1 MVENKHNTSR
11 VIPPPSLPSTRIIV
25 NQTNLV
31 NNLVNNQFS
40 KTVDNLSLDTMV
52 ENKHNT
58 SNPQNTGPPRTG
70 DNDKTKDKISVAKE
84 DKVSITREDQEN
96 ENNQRKEIDLEMPD
110 VVLIKGA
117 DKNLEDI
124 EEKS

>member
-40 KTVDNLSLDTMV
+40 KTVDNLTLDTMV

-58 SNPQNTGPPRTG
+58 GNPQNTGPTRTE
-70 DNDKTKDKISVAKE
+70 DNDKTKDKIFVAKE
-84 DKVSITREDQEN
+84 DNVSITREDQEN
-96 ENNQRKEIDLEMPD
+96 ENNQRKEMEM
-110 VVLIKGA
+110 VKH
-117 DKNLEDI
+117 
-124 EEKS
+124 SQ

>member
-40 KTVDNLSLDTMV
+40 KTVDNLTLDTMV

-58 SNPQNTGPPRTG
+58 GNPQNTGHTRTG
-70 DNDKTKDKISVAKE
+70 DNDKTKDNISIVKE

-96 ENNQRKEIDLEMPD
+96 ENIKERK
-110 VVLIKGA
+110 
-117 DKNLEDI
+117 
-124 EEKS
+124 